1 MSFFGFSATFG
12 GKILWKS
19 IMEDTYIKEIHTSK
33 VGGAKL
39 LNLGKKCHFWLFLS
53 PETQSY
59 TILATFNGQTLC
71 KLIVIGTYIKKSDW
85 GAKLRNFGPFWPF
98 LLLFWSNQIFL
109 AIFFLKI
116 NLQMHPPHLRHCVT
130 FNLLGGHILL
140 VSNKL
145 KIVPKTTKLG
155 VKVNLS

>member
-1 MSFFGFSATFG
+1 MSKMRFFAVSATFG

-19 IMEDTYIKEIHTSK
+19 IMEGTYIKKIHTSQ

-71 KLIVIGTYIKKSDW
+71 KLIIIGTYIKNYVQSDW
-85 GAKLRNFGPFWPF
+85 GAKLRNSGPFWPF

-109 AIFFLKI
+109 AIFFLKK
-116 NLQMHPPHLRHCVT
+116 NLQMHPPPFTALCNFQSPWRPHSSS
-130 FNLLGGHILL
+130 I
-140 VSNKL
+140 
-145 KIVPKTTKLG
+145 
-155 VKVNLS
+155 

>member
-19 IMEDTYIKEIHTSK
+19 IMEDTYIKKIHTSQ

-59 TILATFNGQTLC
+59 TILIINTQ
-71 KLIVIGTYIKKSDW
+71 DD
-85 GAKLRNFGPFWPF
+85 
-98 LLLFWSNQIFL
+98 LFQIHS
-109 AIFFLKI
+109 KI
-116 NLQMHPPHLRHCVT
+116 
-130 FNLLGGHILL
+130 HI
-140 VSNKL
+140 
-145 KIVPKTTKLG
+145 
-155 VKVNLS
+155 

>member
-1 MSFFGFSATFG
+1 MNFLGWNYLLVGILTESR
-12 GKILWKS
+12 KILLKS
-19 IMEDTYIKEIHTSK
+19 IIEGTYIKKIHISQ

-71 KLIVIGTYIKKSDW
+71 KLIIIGTYIKNYVQSDW
-85 GAKLRNFGPFWPF
+85 GAKLRNSGPFWPF

-109 AIFFLKI
+109 AVFFI
-116 NLQMHPPHLRHCVT
+116 
-130 FNLLGGHILL
+130 
-140 VSNKL
+140 
-145 KIVPKTTKLG
+145 
-155 VKVNLS
+155 

>member
-1 MSFFGFSATFG
+1 MSKMSFFGFSATFG

-19 IMEDTYIKEIHTSK
+19 IMEDTYIKKIHTSQ

-71 KLIVIGTYIKKSDW
+71 KLIIIGTYIKKIMYSQI
-85 GAKLRNFGPFWPF
+85 GGPNCEIPALFGHFCYFFGQIKFFWPF
-98 LLLFWSNQIFL
+98 FCRLFL
-109 AIFFLKI
+109 
-116 NLQMHPPHLRHCVT
+116 
-130 FNLLGGHILL
+130 
-140 VSNKL
+140 
-145 KIVPKTTKLG
+145 
-155 VKVNLS
+155 

>member
-1 MSFFGFSATFG
+1 MSKMSFFGFSATFG

-19 IMEDTYIKEIHTSK
+19 IMEDTYIKKIHTSQ

-71 KLIVIGTYIKKSDW
+71 KLIIIGTYIKKLCTVRL
-85 GAKLRNFGPFWPF
+85 GGQIAKFRP
-98 LLLFWSNQIFL
+98 FL
-109 AIFFLKI
+109 AIF
-116 NLQMHPPHLRHCVT
+116 VT
-130 FNLLGGHILL
+130 FLVKSNFFGHFFGRFF
-140 VSNKL
+140 
-145 KIVPKTTKLG
+145 P
-155 VKVNLS
+155 